1 MRTDELTTT
10 VASWW
15 RWVMTTS
22 IVLLAAL
29 GAMTAVQ
36 YTRLNSAYTDIER
49 SEQIGHA
56 VDRLMSV
63 LVNAET
69 GYRGYLLTDNAVFLE
84 PYRGVDRAAHE
95 AVVELT
101 ALVARDETRRGAW
114 LRTHRDRAVRRRDR
128 GRPRQPVA
136 SGPDGITK

>member
-1 MRTDELTTT
+1 MRADQLKTT

-56 VDRLMSV
+56 VDRLMSTPKP
-63 LVNAET
+63 AI
-69 GYRGYLLTDNAVFLE
+69 
-84 PYRGVDRAAHE
+84 AATCSPTTRCSSSR
-95 AVVELT
+95 T
-101 ALVARDETRRGAW
+101 AASTAPPTTRW
-114 LRTHRDRAVRRRDR
+114 
-128 GRPRQPVA
+128 
-136 SGPDGITK
+136 SS